1 MENRTHAEVSFIESL
16 IEKSEQY
23 TQTSVELLALQALH
37 KGSDMAGAM
46 LSRLMLVL
54 CLMSFLLL
62 FNLAVAF
69 WLGHLWGKWHYG
81 FFAVA
86 GFYATVAA
94 ILYFSHINIQN
105 RIQNLIIGQIRTKK

>member
-1 MENRTHAEVSFIESL
+1 MENRTPAEVSFIESL

-37 KGSDMAGAM
+37 KGSDIAGAM
-46 LSRLMLVL
+46 LSRLILVL
-54 CLMSFLLL
+54 CLMSFLFL

-86 GFYATVAA
+86 GFLRDGGGNTLFFTYQ
-94 ILYFSHINIQN
+94 YSKPYSKPHY
-105 RIQNLIIGQIRTKK
+105 RTNTH